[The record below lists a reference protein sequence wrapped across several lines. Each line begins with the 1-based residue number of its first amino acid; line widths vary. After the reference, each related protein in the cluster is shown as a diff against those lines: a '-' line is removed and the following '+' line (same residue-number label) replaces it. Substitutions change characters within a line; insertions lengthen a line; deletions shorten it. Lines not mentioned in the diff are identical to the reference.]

1 MAVDPR
7 WKFCAN
13 ASVWNFIGATLLKL
27 GRTSYDTVVGSK
39 AATVINN
46 LTKIRSSWVSRIN
59 WQLTFS
65 PGTGLYE
72 ISIRLNR
79 SMWRERRRLDVTVPN
94 SGKLEIYLSNLPAAR
109 FSATLVPWQFF
120 IIRKWVVI
128 LMRQILNVVQDVGP
142 PSRVL
147 LHSFVKRI
155 HLFRSNNIKI
165 IPYLF
170 ELKNRRNV
178 EPLSVYR
185 HHVRKKKETRTST

>member
-1 MAVDPR
+1 ME
-7 WKFCAN
+7 
-13 ASVWNFIGATLLKL
+13 NFAPTLQFEISLAQL
-27 GRTSYDTVVGSK
+27 CRNLEERTSYDTVVGSK

-94 SGKLEIYLSNLPAAR
+94 SGKLEIYLSNLPPAR
-109 FSATLVPWQFF
+109 FSSSATLVPWQFF

-128 LMRQILNVVQDVGP
+128 LMRQILNAVQDVGP
-142 PSRVL
+142 GSLGAIPPLNAPAYSVQGIIL
-147 LHSFVKRI
+147 KLSFRI
-155 HLFRSNNIKI
+155 EK
-165 IPYLF
+165 
-170 ELKNRRNV
+170 
-178 EPLSVYR
+178 
-185 HHVRKKKETRTST
+185 

>member
-1 MAVDPR
+1 M
-7 WKFCAN
+7 
-13 ASVWNFIGATLLKL
+13 
-27 GRTSYDTVVGSK
+27 
-39 AATVINN
+39 INN

-120 IIRKWVVI
+120 ITRKWVVI

-170 ELKNRRNV
+170 ELKNRGTSIC
-178 EPLSVYR
+178 LSSS
-185 HHVRKKKETRTST
+185 RKKEKRNTYVAIHPYLQELIIDRTRKR